1 MNFDL
6 WFAFLMA
13 CIVLA
18 VSPGAGAVNMMSIT
32 MKYGFRRSLISN
44 IGLQVGNMF
53 NIAIVGVGLG
63 AVLAQ
68 SEIAFIAIKW
78 VGAFYLIY
86 LGIKK
91 FTETVDNTDYKGH
104 QQKIS
109 GLKMFCQ
116 SVIVNV
122 TNPKSIVFLVALLPQ
137 FIVSS
142 SPHVEQILVL
152 GSTLLTVD
160 MLVMCAY
167 ALLASRLSGLVK
179 NRRHMIVQNRI
190 FGSVFIGT
198 GSLLAMAG
206 RS

>member
-32 MKYGFRRSLISN
+32 MKYGFRRSVISN
-44 IGLQVGNMF
+44 LGLQVGNMF

-68 SEIAFIAIKW
+68 SEVAFIAIKW

-86 LGIKK
+86 LGINK
-91 FTETVDNTDYKGH
+91 FTETVDNTDYKGF
-104 QQKIS
+104 QQKVS

-116 SVIVNV
+116 SVVVNV

-160 MLVMCAY
+160 MLVMFGY
-167 ALLASRLSGLVK
+167 ALLASRLTGLVK

-198 GSLLAMAG
+198 GSLLALAG

>member
-32 MKYGFRRSLISN
+32 MKYGFRRSVISN
-44 IGLQVGNMF
+44 LGLQVGNMF

-68 SEIAFIAIKW
+68 SEVAFNAIKW
-78 VGAFYLIY
+78 VGALYLIY

-91 FTETVDNTDYKGH
+91 FTETVDNTDYKEH
-104 QQKIS
+104 QQKVS

-160 MLVMCAY
+160 MLVMFGY
-167 ALLASRLSGLVK
+167 ALLASRLTGLVK

-198 GSLLAMAG
+198 GSLLALAG

>member
-32 MKYGFRRSLISN
+32 MKYDFRRSVISN
-44 IGLQVGNMF
+44 LGLQVGNMF
-53 NIAIVGVGLG
+53 NIVIVGVGLG

-68 SEIAFIAIKW
+68 SEVAFIAIKW

-86 LGIKK
+86 LGINK
-91 FTETVDNTDYKGH
+91 FTETVDNTDYKGF
-104 QQKIS
+104 QQKVS

-116 SVIVNV
+116 SVVVNV

-160 MLVMCAY
+160 MLVMFGY
-167 ALLASRLSGLVK
+167 ALLASRLTGLVK

-198 GSLLAMAG
+198 GSLLALAG

>member
-32 MKYGFRRSLISN
+32 MKYGFRRSVISN
-44 IGLQVGNMF
+44 LGLQVGNMF

-68 SEIAFIAIKW
+68 SEVAFNAIKW
-78 VGAFYLIY
+78 VGALYLIY

-91 FTETVDNTDYKGH
+91 FTETVDNTDYKEH
-104 QQKIS
+104 QQKVS

-160 MLVMCAY
+160 MLVMFGY

>member
-32 MKYGFRRSLISN
+32 MKYGFRRSVISN
-44 IGLQVGNMF
+44 LGLQVGNMF

-68 SEIAFIAIKW
+68 SEVAFNAIKW
-78 VGAFYLIY
+78 VGALYLIY

-91 FTETVDNTDYKGH
+91 FTETVDNTDYKEH
-104 QQKIS
+104 QQKVS

-160 MLVMCAY
+160 MLVMFGY

-198 GSLLAMAG
+198 GSLLALAG

>member
-6 WFAFLMA
+6 WFTFLMA

-18 VSPGAGAVNMMSIT
+18 ISPGAGAVNMMSIT
-32 MKYGFRRSLISN
+32 MRYGFRRSLISN
-44 IGLQVGNMF
+44 LGLQVGNMF

-68 SEIAFIAIKW
+68 SEVAFIAIKW

-91 FTETVDNTDYKGH
+91 FTETVDNPDYKGQ
-104 QQKIS
+104 QQKVS

-142 SPHVEQILVL
+142 SLHLEQILVL

-160 MLVMCAY
+160 MLVMCGY
-167 ALLASRLSGLVK
+167 ALLASRLTGLVK

-198 GSLLAMAG
+198 GSLLAVAG

>member
-44 IGLQVGNMF
+44 LGLQVGNMF
-53 NIAIVGVGLG
+53 NIVMVGVGLG

-68 SEIAFIAIKW
+68 SEVAFIAIKW

-91 FTETVDNTDYKGH
+91 FTETVDNTHYKGH
-104 QQKIS
+104 QQKVS

-160 MLVMCAY
+160 MLVMCGY
-167 ALLASRLSGLVK
+167 ALLASRLTGLVQ